1 MSYPPWYNGGMK
13 NNYAE
18 IAFVLDRS
26 GSMNICRDA
35 AIEGFNR
42 FLKEQQQVEGL
53 AKLTLVLFDDEYL
66 VPVNA
71 LPVAEVVPL
80 DEETYVPRGS
90 TALLDAT
97 GRTIKELGTRLAAL
111 PEADRPGQVIVAILT
126 DGMENSSQNCTWRQI
141 ARLIKQQTEQYRWTF
156 LFLGANQDAIATA
169 AQMNIAAANSATYVA
184 DTAGMR
190 SSARTLG
197 RKVYSLRR
205 VQEGNA
211 SQQETLDAA
220 APMTE
225 LLEEEDRKERS

>member
-1 MSYPPWYNGGMK
+1 MK

-26 GSMNICRDA
+26 GSMESCRDA
-35 AIEGFNR
+35 ALEGFNR

-53 AKLTLVLFDDEYL
+53 AKLTLVLFAAEYM

-90 TALLDAT
+90 TALLDAI

-111 PEADRPGQVIVAILT
+111 PESDRPAQVIVAILT
-126 DGMENSSQNCTWRQI
+126 DGEENSSRNYTWHEL
-141 ARLIKQQTEQYRWTF
+141 AAAIKRQTEEYRWTF

-169 AQMNIAAANSATYVA
+169 AQMNIAPANAASYVA
-184 DTAGMR
+184 DAAGLHASA
-190 SSARTLG
+190 SSLA
-197 RKVYSLRR
+197 RKVRALRR
-205 VQEGNA
+205 MQEGNA
-211 SQQETLDAA
+211 SLQEEQDAI
-220 APMTE
+220 APLSD
-225 LLEEEDRKERS
+225 LLEEEGQTGTR

>member
-1 MSYPPWYNGGMK
+1 MK

-90 TALLDAT
+90 TALLDAI

-111 PEADRPGQVIVAILT
+111 PESDRPAQVIVAILT
-126 DGMENSSQNCTWRQI
+126 DGEENSSHNYTWHQL
-141 ARLIKQQTEQYRWTF
+141 AAAIKRQTEEYRWTF

-169 AQMNIAAANSATYVA
+169 AKMNIAAANAASYVQDGPGLRA
-184 DTAGMR
+184 SSRTFARKMKALR
-190 SSARTLG
+190 SFSM
-197 RKVYSLRR
+197 
-205 VQEGNA
+205 GNPTIEE
-211 SQQETLDAA
+211 SHDAH
-220 APMTE
+220 APLSDMIA
-225 LLEEEDRKERS
+225 EEDAKERS